1 MDATGFIPKVTGRR
15 REMVATGPIPGR
27 TPIRVPINTP
37 KKQKKRLWRLE
48 ATLKPRARWLRISID

>member
-37 KKQKKRLWRLE
+37 KKQKKRL
-48 ATLKPRARWLRISID
+48 